1 MQQSAVYDR
10 RTSSEKVSRGNRCAA
25 DMARRVIHSYH
36 QDDYRCKS
44 TQMKSLPLVVR
55 KIDIRDPCIA
65 PHTADSCS
73 SPLSSVG
80 ESCTPPSSP
89 HTADSCSSPLSS
101 IGESCTPP
109 SSPHTADSCS
119 SPLSSIGESC
129 TPPSSPHTS
138 VYENCTPPSVIVV
151 ESSSSS

>member
-10 RTSSEKVSRGNRCAA
+10 RTLSEKVSRGNRCAA

-44 TQMKSLPLVVR
+44 IQMKSLQLVVR
-55 KIDIRDPCIA
+55 KIDIRHPCIA
-65 PHTADSCS
+65 
-73 SPLSSVG
+73 
-80 ESCTPPSSP
+80 P

-109 SSPHTADSCS
+109 SSPHTADSCG

-138 VYENCTPPSVIVV
+138 VYENCTPPSDIVL
-151 ESSSSS
+151 ESSSSSSDTDTEYFASLSSSESD